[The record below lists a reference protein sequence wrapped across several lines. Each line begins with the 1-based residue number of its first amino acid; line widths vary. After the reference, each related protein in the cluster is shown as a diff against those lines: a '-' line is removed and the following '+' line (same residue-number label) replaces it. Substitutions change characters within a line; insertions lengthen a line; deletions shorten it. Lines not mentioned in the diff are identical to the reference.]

1 MRLKL
6 FSILFLCGFTLSGAY
21 SLQYNP
27 FLLQTKDKK
36 GETLAKALDK
46 VYGDKITVKNGRC
59 YFFEKQVRGADIE
72 YEIDRCRMESQQQTV
87 YSQADRLNGIEIKG
101 SIWIEGNSYRTRP
114 YSGEWSEWKSSELFP
129 GLHWRSRTGYNFEKR
144 NGEFQFK
151 PISGIKNIR
160 NKNGYISESKPKALQ
175 SNSNSE
181 GKLRAIQNGEEAGI
195 VIKESESGKVVIQE
209 SR

>member
-1 MRLKL
+1 MRLKI

-46 VYGDKITVKNGRC
+46 VYGDKITVKDGRC
-59 YFFEKQVRGADIE
+59 YFFEKQAKGADLE
-72 YEIDRCRMESQQQTV
+72 YEIDRCRMDSQQQTI

-101 SIWIEGNSYRTRP
+101 TIWIEGNSYRTRP
-114 YSGEWSEWKSSELFP
+114 YNGKWSEWKSSELFP
-129 GLHWRSRTGYNFEKR
+129 GLHWINKTGYHFEKR

-151 PISGIKNIR
+151 PTPGIKNIR
-160 NKNGYISESKPKALQ
+160 GTNGYISESKSKAI
-175 SNSNSE
+175 
-181 GKLRAIQNGEEAGI
+181 RNGEEAGI
-195 VIKESESGKVVIQE
+195 VIQESGSGKIVIQE

>member
-1 MRLKL
+1 LLKV
-6 FSILFLCGFTLSGAY
+6 S
-21 SLQYNP
+21 
-27 FLLQTKDKK
+27 DKK
-36 GETLAKALDK
+36 GKTLIKALDE

-59 YFFEKQVRGADIE
+59 YFFEKQARGADLE
-72 YEIDRCRMESQQQTV
+72 YEIDRCRMDYQQQTI

-101 SIWIEGNSYRTRP
+101 TIWIEGNSYRTRRNN
-114 YSGEWSEWKSSELFP
+114 GEWNEWKSTELFS
-129 GLHWRSRTGYNFEKR
+129 GVHWINRTGYNFEKR

-160 NKNGYISESKPKALQ
+160 SKNGYISESKPKALQ

>member
-1 MRLKL
+1 MRLNI

-21 SLQYNP
+21 SLQYSP

-36 GETLAKALDK
+36 GETLAKTLDK

-59 YFFEKQVRGADIE
+59 YFFEKQARGADLE
-72 YEIDRCRMESQQQTV
+72 YEIDRCRMDYQQQTI

-101 SIWIEGNSYRTRP
+101 TIWIEGNSYRTRRNN
-114 YSGEWSEWKSSELFP
+114 GEWNEWKSSESFS
-129 GLHWRSRTGYNFEKR
+129 GLHWVNKTGYHFEKR

-151 PISGIKNIR
+151 PTPGIKNIR
-160 NKNGYISESKPKALQ
+160 GTNGYVSESKTK
-175 SNSNSE
+175 
-181 GKLRAIQNGEEAGI
+181 AIQKGEEAGI
-195 VIKESESGKVVIQE
+195 VIQESGSGKIVIQE

>member
-1 MRLKL
+1 MKLKFL
-6 FSILFLCGFTLSGAY
+6 SILLLLGCSLTWAY
-21 SLQYNP
+21 SLQYHP
-27 FLLQTKDKK
+27 LLLKVSDKK
-36 GETLAKALDK
+36 GKTLIKALDE

-59 YFFEKQVRGADIE
+59 YFFEKQARGADLE
-72 YEIDRCRMESQQQTV
+72 YEIDRCRMDYQQQTI

-175 SNSNSE
+175 SHSNSE

>member
-1 MRLKL
+1 MRLKIL
-6 FSILFLCGFTLSGAY
+6 PILFLCGFTLSGAY

-36 GETLAKALDK
+36 GETMAQALDK

-59 YFFEKQVRGADIE
+59 YFFEKQARGADLE
-72 YEIDRCRMESQQQTV
+72 YEIDRCRMDYQQQTI

-101 SIWIEGNSYRTRP
+101 TIWIEGNSYRTRP
-114 YSGEWSEWKSSELFP
+114 YNGKWGEWKSTELFP
-129 GLHWRSRTGYNFEKR
+129 GVHWINKTGYHFEKR

-151 PISGIKNIR
+151 PTPGIKNIR
-160 NKNGYISESKPKALQ
+160 GTNGYISESKSKAI
-175 SNSNSE
+175 
-181 GKLRAIQNGEEAGI
+181 RNGEEAGI
-195 VIKESESGKVVIQE
+195 VIQESGSGKIVIQE

>member
-36 GETLAKALDK
+36 GETLAKTLDK

-59 YFFEKQVRGADIE
+59 YFFEKQAKGADLE
-72 YEIDRCRMESQQQTV
+72 YEIDRCRMDYQQQTI

-101 SIWIEGNSYRTRP
+101 TIWIEGNSYRTRRNN
-114 YSGEWSEWKSSELFP
+114 GEWIEWKSSELFP
-129 GLHWRSRTGYNFEKR
+129 GLHWVNKTGYHFEKR
-144 NGEFQFK
+144 NGEFQFS
-151 PISGIKNIR
+151 PTPGVKNIR
-160 NKNGYISESKPKALQ
+160 GTNGYISERKSK
-175 SNSNSE
+175 
-181 GKLRAIQNGEEAGI
+181 AIQNGEEAGI
-195 VIKESESGKVVIQE
+195 VIQESGSGKIVIQE

>member
-1 MRLKL
+1 MRLKIL
-6 FSILFLCGFTLSGAY
+6 SILFLCGFTLSEAY

-27 FLLQTKDKK
+27 ILLQTKNKK
-36 GETLAKALDK
+36 GETMAQALDK
-46 VYGDKITVKNGRC
+46 VYRDKITVKDGRC
-59 YFFEKQVRGADIE
+59 YFFEKQAKGADLE
-72 YEIDRCRMESQQQTV
+72 YEIDHCRLDYQQQTV

-101 SIWIEGNSYRTRP
+101 TIWIEGNSYRTRRNN
-114 YSGEWSEWKSSELFP
+114 GEWSEWKSTELFS
-129 GLHWRSRTGYNFEKR
+129 GVHWINRTGYNFEKR

-160 NKNGYISESKPKALQ
+160 SKNGYISESKPKALQ

>member
-1 MRLKL
+1 MRLKI

-21 SLQYNP
+21 SLQYNL

-46 VYGDKITVKNGRC
+46 VYGDKITVKDGRC
-59 YFFEKQVRGADIE
+59 YFFEKQAKGADLE
-72 YEIDRCRMESQQQTV
+72 YEIDRCRMDSQQQTI

-101 SIWIEGNSYRTRP
+101 TIWIEGNSYRTRP
-114 YSGEWSEWKSSELFP
+114 YNGKWSEWKSSELFP
-129 GLHWRSRTGYNFEKR
+129 GLHWINKTGYHFEKR

-151 PISGIKNIR
+151 PTPGIKNIR
-160 NKNGYISESKPKALQ
+160 GTNGYISESKSKAI
-175 SNSNSE
+175 
-181 GKLRAIQNGEEAGI
+181 RNGEEAGI
-195 VIKESESGKVVIQE
+195 VIQESGSGKIVIQE

>member
-59 YFFEKQVRGADIE
+59 YFFEKQARGADIE

-101 SIWIEGNSYRTRP
+101 TIWIEGNSYRTRP
-114 YSGEWSEWKSSELFP
+114 YNGKWGEWKSTELFS
-129 GLHWRSRTGYNFEKR
+129 GVHWINRTGYNFEKR
-144 NGEFQFK
+144 NGEFLFN
-151 PISGIKNIR
+151 PTPGVKNIR
-160 NKNGYISESKPKALQ
+160 GTNGYISERKSK
-175 SNSNSE
+175 
-181 GKLRAIQNGEEAGI
+181 AIQNGEEAGI
-195 VIKESESGKVVIQE
+195 VIRESGSGKIVIQE

>member
-46 VYGDKITVKNGRC
+46 VYGNKIIVKDGRC
-59 YFFEKQVRGADIE
+59 HFFEKQARGADLE
-72 YEIDRCRMESQQQTV
+72 YEIDHCRMDYQQQTI

-101 SIWIEGNSYRTRP
+101 TIWIEGNSYRTRRNN
-114 YSGEWSEWKSSELFP
+114 GEWNEWKSSELFP
-129 GLHWRSRTGYNFEKR
+129 GLHWVNKTGYHFEKR
-144 NGEFQFK
+144 NGEFQFNPTFGVK
-151 PISGIKNIR
+151 HIR
-160 NKNGYISESKPKALQ
+160 GKNGYISESKSK
-175 SNSNSE
+175 
-181 GKLRAIQNGEEAGI
+181 AIQNGEE
-195 VIKESESGKVVIQE
+195 S
-209 SR
+209 

>member
-1 MRLKL
+1 MRLKI

-27 FLLQTKDKK
+27 FLLQTKDKR
-36 GETLAKALDK
+36 GETLAKTLDK

-59 YFFEKQVRGADIE
+59 YFFEKQARGADLE
-72 YEIDRCRMESQQQTV
+72 YEIDRCRMDSQQQTI

-101 SIWIEGNSYRTRP
+101 TIWIEGNSYRTRP
-114 YSGEWSEWKSSELFP
+114 YNGKWSEWKSSELFP
-129 GLHWRSRTGYNFEKR
+129 GLHWINKTGYHFEKR

-151 PISGIKNIR
+151 PTPGIKNIR
-160 NKNGYISESKPKALQ
+160 GTNGYISESKSKAI
-175 SNSNSE
+175 
-181 GKLRAIQNGEEAGI
+181 RNGEEAGI
-195 VIKESESGKVVIQE
+195 VIQESGSGKIVIQE

>member
-46 VYGDKITVKNGRC
+46 VYGNKIIVKDGRC
-59 YFFEKQVRGADIE
+59 HFFEKQARGADLE
-72 YEIDRCRMESQQQTV
+72 YEIDKCRMETSQQKV

-101 SIWIEGNSYRTRP
+101 SVWIEGNSFRTRP
-114 YSGEWSEWKSSELFP
+114 YNGKWSDWKSSELFP
-129 GLHWRSRTGYNFEKR
+129 SLHWRNRTGYDFEKR
-144 NGEFQFK
+144 NGEFRFT
-151 PISGIKNIR
+151 PTFGVKNIR
-160 NKNGYISESKPKALQ
+160 GKNGYISESKSK
-175 SNSNSE
+175 
-181 GKLRAIQNGEEAGI
+181 AIQNGEEAGI
-195 VIKESESGKVVIQE
+195 VIQESGSGKIVIQE